1 MKKEHLIKNY
11 EEIVESFYKDV
22 QHIVYCQ
29 ASLQAKV
36 KMLHGAH
43 YRATYYLGLHN
54 LILKQQFQEKPQ
66 A

>member
-11 EEIVESFYKDV
+11 EEIVGSLYRDF
-22 QHIVYCQ
+22 QHILYCR
-29 ASLQAKV
+29 ATFQAKV

-66 A
+66 E